1 MSAYFNSY
9 QCFDDENKADDIIH
23 EAIEKLKAEMTDQ
36 AKAVIAEY
44 AVAKAQKE
52 RLEAEIEKLKTEAE
66 DLKAYYQRLNST
78 ELPKEFVQNMV
89 KTVSGD
95 YAPWDKAWMIKESV
109 SKDLCPYCYGKTKIN
124 IKYCD
129 TGKLDEIECPRCKG
143 KWYVVLTKRSCE
155 EVRVRE
161 VNVKL
166 NFDSH
171 AVRYWTTD
179 TIEIQGME
187 YPVSA
192 DRVYPTIE
200 DAKKALKKMEA
211 KEK

>member
-1 MSAYFNSY
+1 MPAYFDSY

-36 AKAVIAEY
+36 AKAVIADY

-52 RLEAEIEKLKTEAE
+52 QLEAEIEKLKTEAE

-78 ELPKEFVQNMV
+78 ELPKEFVQR
-89 KTVSGD
+89 
-95 YAPWDKAWMIKESV
+95 DKAWMIKEKV
-109 SKDLCPYCYGKTKIN
+109 SQEKCPDCYGKKKIS
-124 IKYCD
+124 IKYSD
-129 TGKLDEIECPRCKG
+129 TGELDEIGCPRCKG
-143 KWYVVLTKRSCE
+143 KGFAVLIKRSCE

-161 VNVKL
+161 VSVKL

-171 AVRYWTTD
+171 GVRYWTTD
-179 TIEIQGME
+179 TIEVQGMQ
-187 YPVSA
+187 YPVSSEL
-192 DRVYPTIE
+192 VYPTIE
-200 DAKKALKKMEA
+200 DAKKALEKMEA